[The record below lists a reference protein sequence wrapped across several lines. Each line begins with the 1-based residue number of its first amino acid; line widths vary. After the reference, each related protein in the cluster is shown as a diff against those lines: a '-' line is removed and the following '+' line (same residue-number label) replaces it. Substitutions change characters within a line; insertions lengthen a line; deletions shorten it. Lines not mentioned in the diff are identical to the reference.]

1 MTGRVGT
8 GGLTIDAGDNF
19 LFWDEYAA
27 KGFYVYHWNGLFA
40 SYPSCLYER
49 YLAPPVLI
57 NVSQLPAELQ
67 AVAHLAEF
75 AVTFADA
82 TAITIG
88 PAEPDA
94 R

>member
-49 YLAPPVLI
+49 YFAPPVLI